1 VFFVR
6 SFKRLYYINK
16 DPARL
21 KVCLINNHMIL
32 HLGKC
37 LIFTGIGLTLIASQV
52 RDISLMLTFWC
63 FIIER
68 YISVLKGK
76 LSLVADID
84 IDVSNKAIIIKH
96 LNHLPP
102 YQ

>member
-6 SFKRLYYINK
+6 SFERLYHVNK
-16 DPARL
+16 DPVRL

-52 RDISLMLTFWC
+52 RDISLMPTFWC
-63 FIIER
+63 FTIER